1 MLSSGE
7 DVNIL
12 VLDTEVY
19 SNTGG
24 QNSKAPP
31 RGAVAK
37 FAAGGQPNRK
47 KDLARIAM
55 DYENVFVAKVAYGA
69 KDTHTLK
76 AFLDA
81 ESYPGVSII
90 IAYSPC
96 IAHGV
101 DMSHNHRQQDL
112 AVKSGHWPL
121 LRYDPRLREQGKH
134 PMSVDSAAPSIPFRE
149 FARHEARFTVLERQ
163 HPEAAERFMVQAES
177 DARLRHQEYLEL
189 AELALPEAVIEEKA
203 QEAAEQENISHA

>member
-1 MLSSGE
+1 
-7 DVNIL
+7 
-12 VLDTEVY
+12 
-19 SNTGG
+19 
-24 QNSKAPP
+24 
-31 RGAVAK
+31 
-37 FAAGGQPNRK
+37 
-47 KDLARIAM
+47 M

-76 AFLDA
+76 AFIDA

-101 DMSHNHRQQDL
+101 DMSFNHSQQDL

-134 PMSVDSAAPSIPFRE
+134 PMSVDSAAPSIPFRD
-149 FARHEARFTVLERQ
+149 FARNEARFTVLERQ
-163 HPEAAERFMVQAES
+163 NPEAAEQFMVQAEK

-189 AELALPEAVIEEKA
+189 AEMAVPEVVIAEKDR
-203 QEAAEQENISHA
+203 EAAEAIAEQKEKPNA